1 MPVKHVSIEAAQV
14 DGFKIEVKARQHVA
28 YVDQPPAGGGTDAGP
43 TPLEYLFFSLSSCIV
58 TIGHVVAKQQHLP
71 VRKIEVT
78 VEGDNVDRAI
88 NRLKRKMADEGVLKE
103 LKKRR
108 FYEKPSVRKKRKQ
121 REAERRRR
129 KEAKRRVKRP

>member
-1 MPVKHVSIEAAQV
+1 M
-14 DGFKIEVKARQHVA
+14 
-28 YVDQPPAGGGTDAGP
+28 
-43 TPLEYLFFSLSSCIV
+43 
-58 TIGHVVAKQQHLP
+58 
-71 VRKIEVT
+71 EVT

>member
-1 MPVKHVSIEAAQV
+1 MGAITLKSGPVQ
-14 DGFKIEVKARQHVA
+14 GR
-28 YVDQPPAGGGTDAGP
+28 
-43 TPLEYLFFSLSSCIV
+43 PL
-58 TIGHVVAKQQHLP
+58 
-71 VRKIEVT
+71 EVT

>member
-1 MPVKHVSIEAAQV
+1 MPAVGMKS
-14 DGFKIEVKARQHVA
+14 
-28 YVDQPPAGGGTDAGP
+28 GP
-43 TPLEYLFFSLSSCIV
+43 VQGRPL
-58 TIGHVVAKQQHLP
+58 
-71 VRKIEVT
+71 EVT

-129 KEAKRRVKRP
+129 KEAKRRLRRV

>member
-1 MPVKHVSIEAAQV
+1 MPVIGLKS
-14 DGFKIEVKARQHVA
+14 
-28 YVDQPPAGGGTDAGP
+28 GP
-43 TPLEYLFFSLSSCIV
+43 VQGRPL
-58 TIGHVVAKQQHLP
+58 
-71 VRKIEVT
+71 EVT

-129 KEAKRRVKRP
+129 KEAKRRARRAG

>member
-1 MPVKHVSIEAAQV
+1 MVERGLKSGPVQ
-14 DGFKIEVKARQHVA
+14 GR
-28 YVDQPPAGGGTDAGP
+28 
-43 TPLEYLFFSLSSCIV
+43 PLE
-58 TIGHVVAKQQHLP
+58 VV
-71 VRKIEVT
+71 

-108 FYEKPSVRKKRKQ
+108 FYEKPSVRRKRKQ

-129 KEAKRRVKRP
+129 KEAKRRSKRSN